1 MSAVE
6 KAKPISVEDYLAGE
20 LISSVKHEYVD
31 GYVYAMS
38 GGTNA
43 HSAIAANIT
52 IRLGGQ
58 LHGKRCRPFTSA
70 TKILIPLPTRTRAYY
85 PDLSIVCDR
94 NPATDSFQSAPVVI
108 VEVLSKSTR
117 DFDDDEKRE
126 DYLSLPSLKVL
137 LHVEQDRPL
146 VRLWRRRQDGS
157 DFDVEIYEGLDAII
171 GLPEIEASLPLADVY
186 EAIEFMPEITKAV
199 VNPKEEPTDAAT

>member
-1 MSAVE
+1 MTA
-6 KAKPISVEDYLAGE
+6 AKKLNPISVEDYLAGE
-20 LISSVKHEYVD
+20 LVSSVKHEYVD

-58 LHGKRCRPFTSA
+58 LRGKPCRPFTSD
-70 TKILIPLPTRTRAYY
+70 TKILIQLPTRTRAYY

-117 DFDDDEKRE
+117 ELDESNKRE
-126 DYLSLPSLKVL
+126 DYLSLPSMKVL

-146 VRLWRRRQDGS
+146 VRLWRRRPDGS
-157 DFDVEIYEGLDAII
+157 DFEVEVYEGLDAII
-171 GLPEIEASLPLADVY
+171 ELPEIEASLPLADVY
-186 EAIEFMPEITKAV
+186 EAIEFMPEVQKV
-199 VNPKEEPTDAAT
+199 DAQVLG